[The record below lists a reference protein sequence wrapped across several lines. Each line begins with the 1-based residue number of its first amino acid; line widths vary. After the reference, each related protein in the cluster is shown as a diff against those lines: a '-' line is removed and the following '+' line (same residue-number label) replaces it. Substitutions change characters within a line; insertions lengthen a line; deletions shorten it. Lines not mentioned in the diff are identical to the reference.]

1 MNNYRLVCIQPTR
14 IGRWYN
20 MIRGA
25 KIQKFGQRGGSGQ
38 PHNFDDRSG
47 NKQQLIDLPLFDT
60 NEDQE
65 ILGGWPG
72 GRWVGFITDCLW
84 NCSPSPTAQQFWTEN
99 CLICQQMKSG
109 WSLLQRLVSPVG
121 QISPHSSCGRHLL
134 HSSSSSSL
142 GLLDLSRT
150 VCGRGGSLGLIAP
163 QSAQLLVLTL

>member
-47 NKQQLIDLPLFDT
+47 NKQQLIDLPLFDR
-60 NEDQE
+60 NEDEE
-65 ILGGWPG
+65 ILGG
-72 GRWVGFITDCLW
+72 TDCLW
-84 NCSPSPTAQQFWTEN
+84 NCSLSPTAQQFWMEN

-109 WSLLQRLVSPVG
+109 WSPLQRLVSPVG
-121 QISPHSSCGRHLL
+121 QTSP
-134 HSSSSSSL
+134 
-142 GLLDLSRT
+142 
-150 VCGRGGSLGLIAP
+150 
-163 QSAQLLVLTL
+163 LLVAPTSSTSSTTSPIRLPPRH

>member
-47 NKQQLIDLPLFDT
+47 NKQQLIDLPLFDR
-60 NEDQE
+60 NEDEE
-65 ILGGWPG
+65 ILGG
-72 GRWVGFITDCLW
+72 TDCLW
-84 NCSPSPTAQQFWTEN
+84 NCSLSPTAQQFWTEN

-109 WSLLQRLVSPVG
+109 WSPLQRLVSPVG
-121 QISPHSSCGRHLL
+121 QISPHLLFWLPHLLLLHHLL